1 MGQFLSTVSLLV
13 LLQGLPGIVLWTP
26 AASAQS
32 PAQPDSTLPADPI
45 QRVLAARLMTNYPD
59 GQFYPERLV
68 SRAELASILV
78 KAFELNKRVAATR
91 ENLIAVP
98 DVPPSFWAFNDIQI
112 VLKTGIMR
120 GYRDNMFFPNQR
132 VSRAEALAIFA
143 QAYGVFQFPD
153 QTVTRILSD
162 YPDSAQIPD
171 WAKKSMATALYEGF
185 VKLDD
190 RGNINPLNPMTRGD
204 MAYAL
209 SKFLERQKTPAPV
222 LEGEYFRSTR

>member
-1 MGQFLSTVSLLV
+1 MRQFLSTVSVLV
-13 LLQGLPGIVLWTP
+13 LLQGLPGIVLWTRY
-26 AASAQS
+26 AI
-32 PAQPDSTLPADPI
+32 AQPPAPPGSNLPSDPI
-45 QRVLAARLMTNYPD
+45 ARVLAARFMTNFPD

-78 KAFELNKRVAATR
+78 KAFELNKRAAATG
-91 ENLIAVP
+91 ENLIVVQ
-98 DVPPSFWAFNDIQI
+98 DVPPSHWAFNDIQTI
-112 VLKTGIMR
+112 LKTGIMR

-153 QTVTRILSD
+153 QTVTRILAD
-162 YPDSAQIPD
+162 YPDASQIPD
-171 WAKKSMATALYEGF
+171 WAKRSMATALYEGF